1 VWWPHRLGGR
11 LLGRYLTSSWGRR
24 ARSPSRYVVVASS
37 SGSRPYKKKLRVH
50 TAAATEREQQS
61 APQDLKKQDV
71 KKPVT
76 ACSGVQVVTDSTDF
90 IGSGRALI
98 TGLIGP

>member
-1 VWWPHRLGGR
+1 
-11 LLGRYLTSSWGRR
+11 
-24 ARSPSRYVVVASS
+24 VA
-37 SGSRPYKKKLRVH
+37 
-50 TAAATEREQQS
+50 

-76 ACSGVQVVTDSTDF
+76 ACSGVQVVTDFTDY
-90 IGSGRALI
+90 IGSGRALV